1 MSGPPKQPPMP
12 QAQPMPQAHPMPQA
26 QQGGMHHVVNSLQEM
41 VNTMDSPGKFLYG
54 AAMAVIIIY
63 SSLIP
68 SEYRAF
74 ADSMLGRVFG
84 IAIVYGVVEGMGWIY
99 GLLTALAFLL
109 VIQGVPSMKE
119 GFEGG
124 GTVSQKARIGRSWF
138 VEKVLGE
145 HTRQIATDRVTT
157 QAVQD

>member
-1 MSGPPKQPPMP
+1 MSVPSTQPPP
-12 QAQPMPQAHPMPQA
+12 T
-26 QQGGMHHVVNSLQEM
+26 QQGGMHQVVNSLQDM
-41 VNTMDSPGKFLYG
+41 VHSMDSPGKFLYG
-54 AAMAVIIIY
+54 AAMAVIIVY

-74 ADSMLGRVFG
+74 ADSILGRVFG

-109 VIQGVPSMKE
+109 IIKGVPSTHLGTE

-124 GTVSQKARIGRSWF
+124 GTVSEKSRIGRDWF
-138 VEKVLGE
+138 VERVLGE
-145 HTRQIATDRVTT
+145 HTQKIATDRVNTT
-157 QAVQD
+157 AVQD